1 MKNLHKYNTKLHVFR
16 SHFERTFDNEAW
28 RAGLVSEKNAVAYDG
43 ERFPE
48 YIFWS
53 ACGKFID
60 MRDINDARLN
70 TEDGQY
76 GPSRCAYCERHLKIS
91 GNEHREWVEPLE
103 VHSVVVDVEF
113 PWGVHWHTL

>member
-16 SHFERTFDNEAW
+16 SHFARTFDDEAW
-28 RAGLVSEKNAVAYDG
+28 RSGLVSEKNAIAYNG
-43 ERFPE
+43 PRLSE
-48 YIFWS
+48 YVFWS

-103 VHSVVVDVEF
+103 VHSVVVD
-113 PWGVHWHTL
+113 L